1 MKKTGFF
8 KKGLAAALAAALLAS
23 MLPISAAARE
33 QQQAETP
40 SNAVAAVA
48 RGNDAFQKSSHTFQ
62 ANWIWSP
69 SDDGQGNR
77 WMSFRK
83 DVHLDSVPEKV
94 TARIAADTKYWLY
107 INGELAVFEGQLKR
121 GAALLDKDIYLKGT
135 TGQPDLNHMLTQVA
149 TYYDEVDL
157 TPYLKEGDNSIVALV
172 WYFGNEGHSHVG
184 SGKGGFLFES
194 QMGNQLVLSD
204 SSWKVSRHK
213 GYQPSGGI
221 GGYAQEYHINYD
233 ARQGFDDFSQ
243 PNFDVSSWEDAAVL
257 GKAGDKPWN
266 ELWPRTIPEWKV
278 WDLVTCTSQDER
290 VTKLDSTHYKVDL
303 PTNIQFTPYIK
314 VNAPAGRTI
323 KMSCPNSGNTSVTYT
338 TKEGV
343 QEYESPSWI
352 NWWFINYEVPEDVE
366 VLEFGYR
373 QTGYNTEFEGYFH
386 SDNEFFNTLWTK
398 ARDTAYVNIRDT
410 FMDCPDRERA
420 PWLGDAVN
428 EMMIAYYSMSPT
440 VYDAV
445 RKDISVRVN
454 WQNSDGVIP
463 TSAPSTF
470 RDNEYAELP
479 GQSLAG
485 VMSWFQYYL
494 WSGDKETLENAY
506 PALQRYIELF
516 DLDDQNYTDPFVR
529 GSGTNTVH
537 HNWIDWGPN
546 MDQHLSLNIWA
557 YIGVQTLCDFAE
569 ALGDDE
575 NLAQYQA
582 LRDSMKSRFDA
593 TFWNGSEYRSK
604 SYSGPADDRGQAL
617 AVYAGLASP
626 DKYPIL
632 RDILLNNQYA
642 DPYMVKYSIEALY
655 LMGYTAEAEQRM
667 KESYSRDVPL
677 DDPTFSEGWG
687 GGGTKNHGWSGGG
700 LISLSG
706 YAAGVR
712 PTKPGFEQFTVAPQM
727 SSVHHIEAGVPTLK
741 GTIQVVA
748 DKSENQ
754 FDLSVNVPAGSTAL
768 IGVPRLENET
778 TMVVC
783 QNKPVWNNGFV
794 TDAVDGLVFSHTDE
808 NFIYFEAQPGDWSL
822 SAQPSITAPKERYAL
837 TIPALSGGSVLVD
850 GQPVQ
855 TPYSQEFEGGTEVS
869 VEAVADEGFVFDLFG
884 GSVGSREA
892 VQTVTMNSDLLLAP
906 EFVRAWTFE
915 GASLSLSSKTAD
927 CKLYVNGRAVMNPY
941 NNLLDRGKE
950 VTVLAEAGEEFRFI
964 GWRSDTGD
972 IVSTD
977 PEYTLTLDQDTSLEA
992 VFVSTLGKNLALGR
1006 TCTASSN
1013 IANNMFDVSKLT
1025 DGVYTVTGQNEGWTS
1040 LETSPTQWFY
1050 VDLGEVTSFDTVKLY
1065 PRHNGTDNGY
1075 GIPLD
1080 LEILISNDAQN
1091 WTSVLELEDIE
1102 RIVSGAHTFQ
1112 FGSQQARY
1120 IKFNGSRLRQNPM
1133 DGNRTRFQA
1142 SEVEVYDGTAALTA
1156 PVIERQPVD
1165 CETRPGTTAR
1175 FRVSAL
1181 SVVMAAYQWECSTDN
1196 GVSWNEI
1203 QGANSATYSFEANL
1217 KASGNLY
1224 RCTIT
1229 NEYGSV
1235 TTDAVS
1241 YTAVSD
1247 NYALKKPFAYSS
1259 NQTVP
1264 NYFMPE
1270 YINDGVTDTL
1280 VLVNEGWT
1288 SAENHGGSEWVT
1300 IDIGEETEVSRVKLY
1315 PRYDGTNDGYGI
1327 PIDYSVQVSQNGADW
1342 ITVLSATDV
1351 ERPTSGPLCLDFDPV
1366 SARFVKFEGTRL
1378 RPNPMDGNRVRMQI
1392 AEFEIYNTHFAPPVT
1407 DKSILQSV
1415 LSYAQSEPVQAEAA
1429 RAIESVQASFQA
1441 AVEYAAA
1448 VNEDAYAEQGE
1459 IDAAWMSL
1467 MTEIHKLGLIAG
1479 DKANLSILIQT
1490 GETIVLDNY
1499 VQAGKQAFTDA
1510 LTAAKAVL
1518 ADGDAVQ
1525 SEVNQAADA
1534 LLEAMLALRIKADKT
1549 LLART
1554 IAQANAIDLT
1564 GFTPASVNLFER
1576 AKAAAE
1582 QIVAN
1587 DALSADDQAVVDRA
1601 QRDLADAISGLTL
1614 SEQAAVTG
1622 DTAAAASASVPKTG
1636 DTLPVTAAAALLAAA
1651 AFLLRKKK

>member
-8 KKGLAAALAAALLAS
+8 KKGLAVALAAALLAS
-23 MLPISAAARE
+23 MLPVSAVARE
-33 QQQAETP
+33 QQQAEPP

-48 RGNDAFQKSSHTFQ
+48 RGDDAFQKSSHAFQ

-83 DVHLDSVPEKV
+83 DVHLDTVPEKV
-94 TARIAADTKYWLY
+94 TAKIATDTKYWLY

-121 GAALLDKDIYLKGT
+121 GAALLDKDIYLQGT

-194 QMGNQLVLSD
+194 QMGDQLVLSD

-221 GGYAQEYHINYD
+221 GGFAQEYHINYD
-233 ARQGFDDFSQ
+233 ARQGFDDFAQ
-243 PNFDVSSWEDAAVL
+243 PDFDVSSWENAAVL

-278 WDLVTCTSQDER
+278 WDLVTYTPEDEQ
-290 VTKLDSTHYKVDL
+290 VTKVDSTHYKVDL

-338 TKEGV
+338 TKDGV

-373 QTGYNTEFEGYFH
+373 QTGYNTEFEGYFN
-386 SDNEFFNTLWTK
+386 SDDDFFNTLWTK

-440 VYDAV
+440 VFDAV

-463 TSAPSTF
+463 TSAPTTF
-470 RDNEYAELP
+470 RYNEYAELP

-494 WSGDKETLENAY
+494 WSGDKQTLENAY
-506 PALQRYIELF
+506 PALQSYMELF
-516 DLDDQNYTDPFVR
+516 DLNYQNYTDPFER

-575 NLAQYQA
+575 NLPQYQA
-582 LRDSMKSRFDA
+582 LRDSMRSKFDA

-604 SYSGPADDRGQAL
+604 SYNGPADDRGQAL

-632 RDILLNNQYA
+632 RDLLLTHQYA

-741 GTIQVVA
+741 GTIEVVA
-748 DKSENQ
+748 DKAEDQ

-768 IGVPRLENET
+768 IGVPRLENGA
-778 TMVVC
+778 TMAVC

-822 SAQPSITAPKERYAL
+822 SAQPSISAPKERYTL

-855 TPYSQEFEGGTEVS
+855 TPYSQEFEFGTEVS

-884 GSVGSREA
+884 GSIGSREA
-892 VQTVTMNSDLLLAP
+892 VQTVEMVGDLLLAP
-906 EFVRAWTFE
+906 EFVRAWTFD
-915 GASLSLSSKTAD
+915 GANLSLSSKTAD
-927 CKLYVNGRAVMNPY
+927 CKLYVDGHAVMNPY

-950 VTVLAEAGEEFRFI
+950 VTIQADAGEEFRFV
-964 GWRSDTGD
+964 GWRNDMGD

-977 PEYTLTLDQDTSLEA
+977 PEYTITLDQDTSLEA
-992 VFVSTLGKNLALGR
+992 MFVSTLGENLALGKA
-1006 TCTASSN
+1006 CTASSN
-1013 IANNMFDVSKLT
+1013 ITNNMFDVSKLT
-1025 DGVYTVTGQNEGWTS
+1025 DGVYTIAGKNEGWTS

-1050 VDLGEVTSFDTVKLY
+1050 VDLGKETRFDTVKLY

-1080 LEILISNDAQN
+1080 LEILISNDAQT
-1091 WTSVLELEDIE
+1091 WTPVLELKDIE
-1102 RIVSGAHTFQ
+1102 RIVSGAHTFKLE
-1112 FGSQQARY
+1112 GQQARY

-1156 PVIERQPVD
+1156 PVIERQPVN
-1165 CETRPGTTAR
+1165 CETRPGTTAS
-1175 FRVSAL
+1175 FKVSTL
-1181 SVVMAAYQWECSTDN
+1181 SIAAAAYQWECSTDK
-1196 GVSWNEI
+1196 GITWNEI
-1203 QGANSATYSFEANL
+1203 EGANSATYSFEATL

-1229 NEYGSV
+1229 NEYGSI
-1235 TTDAVS
+1235 TTDTVS
-1241 YTAVSD
+1241 YTAASD
-1247 NYALKKPFAYSS
+1247 NYALKKPFTYSS

-1270 YINDGVTDTL
+1270 YINDGVTDTF

-1327 PIDYSVQVSQNGADW
+1327 PIDYNVQVSSNGIDW

-1351 ERPTSGPLCLDFDPV
+1351 ERPTSGPLYLDFDPV
-1366 SARFVKFEGTRL
+1366 NARFVKFEGTRL
-1378 RPNPMDGNRVRMQI
+1378 RPNPMDDNRVRMQI
-1392 AEFEIYNTHFAPPVT
+1392 AEFEIYNTHFEPPVT
-1407 DKSILQSV
+1407 DKSILQTV

-1448 VNEDAYAEQGE
+1448 VNGDVYAEQGD
-1459 IDAAWMSL
+1459 IDTAWMSL

-1479 DKANLSILIQT
+1479 DKANLDTLIHA
-1490 GETIVLDNY
+1490 GEAIALENY
-1499 VQAGKQAFTDA
+1499 VQTGQQAFTDA
-1510 LTAAKAVL
+1510 LTAAKVIF
-1518 ADGDAVQ
+1518 ADGDAMQ
-1525 SEVNQAADA
+1525 PEVNQAADA
-1534 LLEAMLALRIKADKT
+1534 LLEAMLALRLKADKT
-1549 LLART
+1549 LLMRT

-1564 GFTPASVNLFER
+1564 GFTPASVEIFER

-1582 QIVAN
+1582 QAAAN
-1587 DALSADDQAVVDRA
+1587 DALSTDDQAVVDRA
-1601 QRDLADAISGLTL
+1601 QTGLADAISGLTL
-1614 SEQAAVTG
+1614 SVQAAVTG
-1622 DTAAAASASVPKTG
+1622 DTAAAASAPKTG
-1636 DTLPVTAAAALLAAA
+1636 DTLPVTAAVVLLSAA

>member
-33 QQQAETP
+33 QQQTAP
-40 SNAVAAVA
+40 PNNAVATVA
-48 RGNDAFQKSSHTFQ
+48 RGDDAFQKSSHAFQ

-157 TPYLKEGDNSIVALV
+157 TPYLKEGNNSIVALV

-194 QMGNQLVLSD
+194 QMGDNLVLSD

-233 ARQGFDDFSQ
+233 ARQGFDDFAQ
-243 PNFDVSSWEDAAVL
+243 PDFDVSGWEDAAVL

-278 WDLVTCTSQDER
+278 WDLVTYTPEDEQ
-290 VTKLDSTHYKVDL
+290 VTKVDSTHYKVDL

-338 TKEGV
+338 TKDGV

-352 NWWFINYEVPEDVE
+352 NWWFLNYEVPEDVE

-373 QTGYNTEFEGYFH
+373 QTGYNTEFEGYFN
-386 SDNEFFNTLWTK
+386 SDDDFFNTLWTK

-440 VYDAV
+440 VFDAV

-463 TSAPSTF
+463 TTAPTTF

-494 WSGDKETLENAY
+494 WSGDKQTLENAY
-506 PALQRYIELF
+506 PALQSYMEMF

-575 NLAQYQA
+575 NLAQYQT

-604 SYSGPADDRGQAL
+604 SYNGPADDRGQAL

-712 PTKPGFEQFTVAPQM
+712 PTKPGFEQFIVAPQM
-727 SSVHHIEAGVPTLK
+727 SSIHHIEAGVPTLK

-754 FDLSVNVPAGSTAL
+754 FDLSVNVPDGSTAL
-768 IGVPRLENET
+768 IGVPRLENGA
-778 TMVVC
+778 TMAVC

-822 SAQPSITAPKERYAL
+822 STQPSITAPKERYTL
-837 TIPALSGGSVLVD
+837 TIPALSGGSALVN

-855 TPYSQEFEGGTEVS
+855 TPYSQEFVGGAEVT
-869 VEAVADEGFVFDLFG
+869 VEAMADEGFVFDLFG

-892 VQTVTMNSDLLLAP
+892 VQNVTMNSDLLLAP
-906 EFVRAWTFE
+906 EFVCAWTFE
-915 GASLSLSSKTAD
+915 GANLSLSSKTAD
-927 CKLYVNGRAVMNPY
+927 CKLYVDGRAVMNPY
-941 NNLLDRGKE
+941 NNLLDRGKS
-950 VTVLAEAGEEFRFI
+950 VTIKADAGEEFRFV

-972 IVSTD
+972 IVSAD
-977 PEYTLTLDQDTSLEA
+977 PEYTITLDQDISLEA
-992 VFVSTLGKNLALGR
+992 VFVSTLGKNLALGKA
-1006 TCTASSN
+1006 CTASSN
-1013 IANNMFDVSKLT
+1013 ITNNMFDISKLT
-1025 DGVYTVTGQNEGWTS
+1025 DGVYTITGQNEGWTS

-1050 VDLGEVTSFDTVKLY
+1050 VDLGEETCFDTVKLY

-1080 LEILISNDAQN
+1080 LEILISNDAQT
-1091 WTSVLELEDIE
+1091 WTPVLELKDIE
-1102 RIVSGAHTFQ
+1102 RIVSGAHTFK
-1112 FGSQQARY
+1112 FESQQARY

-1142 SEVEVYDGTAALTA
+1142 SEVEVYDGSAALTA
-1156 PVIERQPVD
+1156 PVIERQPD
-1165 CETRPGTTAR
+1165 NCETRPGTTAS
-1175 FRVSAL
+1175 FKVSAL
-1181 SVVMAAYQWECSTDN
+1181 SVAVAAYQWERSTDS
-1196 GVSWNEI
+1196 GITWNEI
-1203 QGANSATYSFEANL
+1203 EGANSATYSFEATL
-1217 KASGNLY
+1217 KASGSLY

-1229 NEYGSV
+1229 NEYGSI
-1235 TTDAVS
+1235 TTDTVS

-1247 NYALKKPFAYSS
+1247 NYALKKPFTYSS

-1315 PRYDGTNDGYGI
+1315 PRYDGTNNGYGI
-1327 PIDYSVQVSQNGADW
+1327 PIDYNVQVSQNGADW
-1342 ITVLSATDV
+1342 TTVLSATDV
-1351 ERPTSGPLCLDFDPV
+1351 ERPTSGPLYLDFEPV

-1392 AEFEIYNTHFAPPVT
+1392 AEFEIYNTHFEPPAT
-1407 DKSILQSV
+1407 NKSILQTV

-1429 RAIESVQASFQA
+1429 RAIESVQASFRA

-1448 VNEDAYAEQGE
+1448 VNGDVYAEQGE
-1459 IDAAWMSL
+1459 IDAAWMAL

-1479 DKANLSILIQT
+1479 DKANLSILIQA
-1490 GETIVLDNY
+1490 GETIALENY
-1499 VQAGKQAFTDA
+1499 VQAGQQAFTDA

-1518 ADGDAVQ
+1518 ADGDAMQ

-1534 LLEAMLALRIKADKT
+1534 LLEAMLALRLKADKT
-1549 LLART
+1549 LLMRT
-1554 IAQANAIDLT
+1554 IAQANAIDLA

-1582 QIVAN
+1582 QIAAN

-1601 QRDLADAISGLTL
+1601 QRDLADAISGLAL
-1614 SEQAAVTG
+1614 SVQATVTG
-1622 DTAAAASASVPKTG
+1622 DTAATASASVPKTG
-1636 DTLPVTAAAALLAAA
+1636 DTLPFAAATALLAAA